1 MPPERIS
8 KVLAAAGVASRRGA
22 DELVTAG
29 RVRVDGR
36 PAVLGERVDPETQ
49 QIEVDR
55 IARSARRRRRPIYLA
70 LHKPPGVTSTV
81 RDRHAAT
88 TVVDLVP
95 PELVRGARLYPVGRL
110 DQDSEGL
117 ILLTNDGDW
126 AEHVLHPRY
135 GVEREYAVALART
148 LNRDQAEALEGGVE
162 LAEGVA
168 TLGGAAGPDADRG
181 PAPGRPARAAARP
194 AGWSGSGARSTRAG
208 SASCGGCSRGRRPGA
223 AARPGPDRDAAPRH
237 AGGGRRPGA
246 DHGRGAAP
254 RPSARRPLI
263 AATLPTAILSGM
275 PSRSG
280 QSTRRIVVALDGPAS
295 SGKSSVGAAAAEQL
309 QLRFVDTGLFYR
321 ALTALALLEGVD
333 LDDPA
338 VLVPL
343 VDRVSLG
350 DDGSGRFTRVLLDG
364 SDATEEA
371 RSALVDG
378 SVSTVARVP
387 EVRAAL
393 LERQRELA
401 ADGGIVMAGRDVGT
415 VVLPD
420 ADLKLFLD
428 ASVEERARRRI
439 DERGLDP
446 DGAEAEEVREQL
458 RARDAIDT
466 GREVA
471 PLRAADDAVHVLT
484 DGNAF
489 DETVEIVAAE
499 IAGVMLTPRPR
510 TRTRKAPVAA
520 QVAAEEVVVGA
531 DVAEVPEPEA
541 EPAPK
546 PKRTRAPKAA
556 AAAARCSEAQA
567 RAQAEGRPRAG
578 AGSRG

>member
-1 MPPERIS
+1 M
-8 KVLAAAGVASRRGA
+8 
-22 DELVTAG
+22 
-29 RVRVDGR
+29 
-36 PAVLGERVDPETQ
+36 
-49 QIEVDR
+49 
-55 IARSARRRRRPIYLA
+55 
-70 LHKPPGVTSTV
+70 
-81 RDRHAAT
+81 
-88 TVVDLVP
+88 
-95 PELVRGARLYPVGRL
+95 
-110 DQDSEGL
+110 
-117 ILLTNDGDW
+117 
-126 AEHVLHPRY
+126 
-135 GVEREYAVALART
+135 

-168 TLGGAAGPDADRG
+168 TLTGLRGQTRTEDRRLTTCSSRRPTPARLGPVHDPPGLEAPAAADVRGVGAPVRRLVRVRIGTLRLDEIAAGDVRVLTTAEVRRLVLATSDRLIAG
-181 PAPGRPARAAARP
+181 RLRPLSSAACPAAPHSPRDGSSSPSMGRRRAARA
-194 AGWSGSGARSTRAG
+194 RS
-208 SASCGGCSRGRRPGA
+208 
-223 AARPGPDRDAAPRH
+223 AP
-237 AGGGRRPGA
+237 
-246 DHGRGAAP
+246 P
-254 RPSARRPLI
+254 RPN
-263 AATLPTAILSGM
+263 
-275 PSRSG
+275 
-280 QSTRRIVVALDGPAS
+280 S
-295 SGKSSVGAAAAEQL
+295 S

-321 ALTALALLEGVD
+321 ALTALALLRGSSSTI
-333 LDDPA
+333 PA

-484 DGNAF
+484 DGNVF

-510 TRTRKAPVAA
+510 TRTRKAPVARLRSRGGSRGWPSA
-520 QVAAEEVVVGA
+520 PTM
-531 DVAEVPEPEA
+531 AEVPAAEA

-556 AAAARCSEAQA
+556 AAARRVAAPKPKRT
-567 RAQAEGRPRAG
+567 R
-578 AGSRG
+578 

>member
-1 MPPERIS
+1 
-8 KVLAAAGVASRRGA
+8 
-22 DELVTAG
+22 
-29 RVRVDGR
+29 
-36 PAVLGERVDPETQ
+36 
-49 QIEVDR
+49 
-55 IARSARRRRRPIYLA
+55 
-70 LHKPPGVTSTV
+70 
-81 RDRHAAT
+81 
-88 TVVDLVP
+88 
-95 PELVRGARLYPVGRL
+95 
-110 DQDSEGL
+110 
-117 ILLTNDGDW
+117 
-126 AEHVLHPRY
+126 
-135 GVEREYAVALART
+135 
-148 LNRDQAEALEGGVE
+148 
-162 LAEGVA
+162 
-168 TLGGAAGPDADRG
+168 
-181 PAPGRPARAAARP
+181 
-194 AGWSGSGARSTRAG
+194 
-208 SASCGGCSRGRRPGA
+208 
-223 AARPGPDRDAAPRH
+223 
-237 AGGGRRPGA
+237 
-246 DHGRGAAP
+246 
-254 RPSARRPLI
+254 
-263 AATLPTAILSGM
+263 M

-321 ALTALALLEGVD
+321 ALTALALLEGVS
-333 LDDPA
+333 LDDPGL
-338 VLVPL
+338 LVPL

-378 SVSTVARVP
+378 SVSTVARLP

-439 DERGLDP
+439 EERGLDT
-446 DGAEAEEVREQL
+446 DGAEADEVREQL

-510 TRTRKAPVAA
+510 ARRQKAPVAA
-520 QVAAEEVVVGA
+520 L
-531 DVAEVPEPEA
+531 VAEDAVEVAEPEPT
-541 EPAPK
+541 PK

-556 AAAARCSEAQA
+556 AAAVSTAASKPKRVRTPKAAPEPTPESEPEPAAAARARARADRGARTDARIRRPAPSGRPCPRDGPRPGLAPPRVALRSPRQLPNPWPRPPLTRNLQTSVQTRCPRARSARGRVSRRAKQA
-567 RAQAEGRPRAG
+567 RARTHRARLARRNRIRRTGRARTPSLLAPPP
-578 AGSRG
+578 GSRCTRRHDGPRNEPERPHAERPPRLPKRDRTTRQRQQASSRRRRSPNIRRPSDRRRGPGRRHGARRWPRP